1 MKVVQGKGASAGV
14 AVGPILVKPV
24 ERQPEIHLDT
34 CLDPQQ
40 ELKRLQAAQQQVIQT
55 LEGLKEKARQQVGE
69 EEAGI
74 FEVHQMMSRIRIFVT
89 PSRD

>member
-55 LEGLKEKARQQVGE
+55 L
-69 EEAGI
+69 
-74 FEVHQMMSRIRIFVT
+74 
-89 PSRD
+89 

>member
-55 LEGLKEKARQQVGE
+55 LEGLKEKPG
-69 EEAGI
+69 
-74 FEVHQMMSRIRIFVT
+74 SRWEKRKPAFLKSIR
-89 PSRD
+89 

>member
-40 ELKRLQAAQQQVIQT
+40 ELKRLQAAQQQGDPDPGRV
-55 LEGLKEKARQQVGE
+55 EGKSPAAGGRRGSRHFLK
-69 EEAGI
+69 
-74 FEVHQMMSRIRIFVT
+74 SIR
-89 PSRD
+89 